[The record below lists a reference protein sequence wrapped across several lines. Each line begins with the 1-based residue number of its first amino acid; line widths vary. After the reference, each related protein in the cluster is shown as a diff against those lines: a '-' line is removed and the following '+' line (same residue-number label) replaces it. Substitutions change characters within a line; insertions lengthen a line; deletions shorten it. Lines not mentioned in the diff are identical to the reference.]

1 MEMYGN
7 VLAVSYSD
15 LVSNGI
21 LTKPTYDKYSRMG
34 KLTILQKGGNGR
46 CALVAYQSLPENIR
60 KECDAKLKFEKEVM
74 KEREENKM
82 IEDLKFDAQAV
93 KFFKEYKTSNGIGID
108 ASKQLEYI
116 LNAQVMNAMVAI
128 ENKRKTTHI
137 NGPRKKNTWQ
147 SVLFN
152 CEKLRERCNHT
163 LPKNEARLRE
173 KFNQFKKQGYEVL
186 INKNTGNQVARRVGT
201 LEANLLLKLKRSFFP
216 VYTDQQIFDEFNR
229 QVPLRGMKT
238 IKSIDTLRKFLYDP
252 KIMVYWYSIVN
263 GEREFKEK
271 FIPKFK
277 TELPSMPNS
286 LWYSDGTKLN
296 LYYKD
301 YVQGRGWVART
312 TDVYEIMDAATE
324 MFLGYYIGDG
334 ENFYTQYQAYRN
346 AFATWKV
353 KPYEIVTD
361 NQGGHKKLASQ
372 GFFKKICHL
381 HKTTMPHN
389 GASKTIENAFG
400 RLQQQVLHELFGF
413 TGQNITAKSLKSRAN
428 IELILKNIDKLPTLD
443 DLKEKYAE
451 CREKWNNSRCAI
463 SETGLSRKELY
474 TSINNPE
481 AAVLDSYEMQE
492 LFMIFS
498 AQPVQ
503 YSSEGFTFQKQGQ
516 EYTYMVYTDEDI
528 VDMSFHMANIGNKFY
543 YRYDPENMTRIELW
557 QMTATGIK
565 YSATATPK
573 VTIHR
578 ATQERT
584 ADENRILFRQLEEN
598 RRVRAAMYIT
608 NEDLAAEFGMGEA
621 YTQLDMPMPV
631 AVSKKQM
638 EQYREDMKKGTLE
651 APVSFRQ
658 KDLPELPV
666 MMDIDR
672 GVISA
677 GDYTKKVSN
686 ITDID
691 IYDKF

>member
-7 VLAVSYSD
+7 ILAVSYSD

-21 LTKPTYDKYSRMG
+21 LTKPTYDKYSRIG
-34 KLTILQKGGNGR
+34 KITILQKGGNGR
-46 CALVAYQSLPENIR
+46 IALVAYNSLPDNIR
-60 KECDAKLKFEKEVM
+60 KECDEKLKAEKKAM
-74 KEREENKM
+74 KEREERKM
-82 IEDLKFDAQAV
+82 IDSLKFDANAV
-93 KFFKEYKTSNGIGID
+93 KFFKEYKTPNGIGID

-116 LNAQVMNAMVAI
+116 LNAQVMDAMVLI
-128 ENKRKTTHI
+128 EHKRKAEHI
-137 NGPRKKNTWQ
+137 NGPRKKNVWA

-152 CEKLRERCNHT
+152 CERLRERYNHT
-163 LPKNEARLRE
+163 LPNNEARLRE
-173 KFNQFKKQGYEVL
+173 KFNAYKRLGYEAL
-186 INKNTGNQVARRVGT
+186 INKNTGNQVARRIGD
-201 LEANLLLKLKRSFFP
+201 LEANLLLKLKRSVFP
-216 VYTDQQIFDEFNR
+216 VYTDAQIFDEFNR
-229 QVPLRGMKT
+229 QAPLRNMKT
-238 IKSIDTLRKFLYDP
+238 IKSIETMRKYLYDP

-301 YVQGRGWVART
+301 YIEGRGWVAKT
-312 TDVYEIMDAATE
+312 TDVYEVMDAATE

-346 AFATWKV
+346 AFETWHV

-400 RLQQQVLHELFGF
+400 RLQAQVMHELFGF

-428 IELILKNIDKLPTLD
+428 IDLIMKNIDKLPTLD
-443 DLKEKYAE
+443 ELKTKYAE
-451 CREKWNNSRCAI
+451 CRDKWNNSRCAI
-463 SETGLSRKELY
+463 SNTGMTRQELY

-481 AAVLDSYEMQE
+481 ATEVDDYEMKE
-492 LFMIFS
+492 MFMIFS

-503 YSSEGFTFQKQGQ
+503 YSSEGFSFQLNGKQ
-516 EYTYMVYTDEDI
+516 YTYMVYNDEDV
-528 VDMSFHMANIGNKFY
+528 VDMTFHMGNINNKFY

-557 QMTATGIK
+557 QLTDSGIK
-565 YSATATPK
+565 YVATATPK
-573 VTIHR
+573 ISIHR

-584 ADENRILFRQLEEN
+584 DNENRILFKQLEEN
-598 RRVRAAMYIT
+598 RRVRAAMYIA
-608 NEDLAAEFGMGEA
+608 NEELAAEFGMGEA
-621 YTQLDMPMPV
+621 YTKLEMPLPV
-631 AVSKKQM
+631 ATSKKQM
-638 EQYREDMKKGTLE
+638 ESYRNEMKADKLKS
-651 APVSFRQ
+651 PVSFNV
-658 KDLPELPV
+658 KELPELPV
-666 MMDIDR
+666 MMDIEHSY
-672 GVISA
+672 VSP

-686 ITDID
+686 MTDLD
-691 IYDKF
+691 IYNRF